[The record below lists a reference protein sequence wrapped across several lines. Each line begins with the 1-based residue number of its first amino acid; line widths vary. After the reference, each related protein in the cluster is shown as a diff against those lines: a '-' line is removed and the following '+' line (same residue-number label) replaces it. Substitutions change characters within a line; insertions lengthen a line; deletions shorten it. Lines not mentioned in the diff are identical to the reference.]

1 MSPLRLISLV
11 AAFGA
16 VAVPTSAAAPED
28 SAPPPIQRYVA
39 LGDSAAA
46 VGSLNRLE
54 PGVPLFCARS
64 DDNYPSDLARRLAP
78 AQFVDA
84 TCSSAKTTH
93 MTQPQTGATPGSVPP
108 QFDALTP
115 DTDLVTI
122 TIGANDIGALGHQ
135 GAVSEAE
142 LATMGTNVGAVL
154 DGIHQRAPHA
164 TVVVLPYIRYTPP
177 DGPGCYGFSGASGQ
191 QGMADTLAAA
201 AAAHGARF
209 ADIFAMTGHDMCE
222 APGTNWVNGPIP
234 DTLTVP
240 LHPNAAGQSYAA
252 EVIARTLG

>member
-1 MSPLRLISLV
+1 MFPLRLISLV
-11 AAFGA
+11 AACGA
-16 VAVPTSAAAPED
+16 LTAPASAAAPED
-28 SAPPPIQRYVA
+28 SAPIQRYVA

-46 VGSLNRLE
+46 VGSLDRLE
-54 PGVPLFCARS
+54 TGVPLFCARS
-64 DDNYPSDLARRLAP
+64 DDNYPSDLARKLAP

-135 GAVSEAE
+135 GAVTETE

-164 TVVVLPYIRYTPP
+164 TVVVLPYIRYAPP
-177 DGPGCYGFSGASGQ
+177 DGPGCYGFSSANGQ
-191 QGMADTLAAA
+191 QRMADTLAAT
-201 AAAHGARF
+201 AAAHHARF

-222 APGTNWVNGPIP
+222 PAGTNWVNGPLP
-234 DTLTVP
+234 DTFSVP
-240 LHPNAAGQSYAA
+240 LHPNAVGQSYAA
-252 EVIARTLG
+252 DVIARTLS